1 MIRPLPLFACFLTLS
16 SLALTGCAAETH
28 ADLSAEIAGL
38 VQPGMPV
45 DDATAALEKAGYRCG
60 PSQLAGD
67 DPAATLC
74 SRERSHHVVSTCVQQ
89 VLLINVGDGAGV
101 QGLDVREPQCTG
113 V

>member
-1 MIRPLPLFACFLTLS
+1 MLASLLSLS
-16 SLALTGCAAETH
+16 SLALAGCAAETH
-28 ADLSAEIAGL
+28 ADLSEEVAGL
-38 VQPGMPV
+38 VKPGMPL
-45 DDATAALEKAGYRCG
+45 DEARAALEKAGYRCG

-89 VLLINVGDGAGV
+89 ILLTPASEGARV